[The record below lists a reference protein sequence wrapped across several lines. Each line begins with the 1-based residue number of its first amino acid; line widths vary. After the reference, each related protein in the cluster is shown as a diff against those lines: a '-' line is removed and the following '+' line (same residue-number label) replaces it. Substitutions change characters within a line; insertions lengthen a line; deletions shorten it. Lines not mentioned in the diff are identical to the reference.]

1 MLKELRINQE
11 GILPSFEPDITEY
24 YLTVSEEI
32 NKIDVEAIPENS
44 NSKVEIIGNDNLQIG
59 ENLITVN
66 VIEEKENL
74 NYNIHVLKTNN
85 YKSSNNNLEILSIEN
100 GLLEP
105 PFDSNITEYKLEVP
119 YDVKNLNVWAVPE
132 NENAVIEI
140 SRCI

>member
-132 NENAVIEI
+132 NGNAVIEI

>member
-66 VIEEKENL
+66 VIGEKENL

>member
-44 NSKVEIIGNDNLQIG
+44 NSKVEIIGNDNLRIG

-66 VIEEKENL
+66 VIGEKENL